1 MAAQGDHVDCARL
14 ILHAKANVNDVSV
27 DYLTALH
34 VAAHYGHVKTAKLLL
49 DRNCDVNAR
58 ALVSFFENIFWA
70 LLELSC
76 EQLVSSCTP
85 SSTIPTV

>member
-14 ILHAKANVNDVSV
+14 ILHAKANVNEVSV

-58 ALVSFFENIFWA
+58 ALVSSPLQHRPIFFVV
-70 LLELSC
+70 
-76 EQLVSSCTP
+76 VSIGCCSY
-85 SSTIPTV
+85 

>member
-14 ILHAKANVNDVSV
+14 ILHAKANVNEVSV

-58 ALVSFFENIFWA
+58 ALVSTSIALTNIFCCCKHWM
-70 LLELSC
+70 LFILRLHLSN
-76 EQLVSSCTP
+76 TTKP
-85 SSTIPTV
+85 